1 MNKVAR
7 RVFCAFGGH
16 RLEPFRLFAPALLAL
31 TVVGPGTATAQTT
44 TWHFHAEA
52 SELEPTYR
60 QLTEAGPDAAA
71 TTIQSVNLRKL
82 SARQNVQIAT
92 FQSQFDAATVGVLPA
107 GSVVTF
113 TLWMRAT
120 AAEGVQHP
128 FIEVSRTW
136 ADTPK
141 MVFCRAGAPLTPTPP
156 PLTTTFT
163 PYTLSCTTTQEIS
176 FESWDRLVVRVY
188 AYIAT
193 VSTKHV
199 YAELNVEGLVNG
211 QYDSRMTLPTL
222 TPPASIASIAPARRM
237 TR

>member
-1 MNKVAR
+1 MDKVR
-7 RVFCAFGGH
+7 P
-16 RLEPFRLFAPALLAL
+16 LRLFAPAFVAL
-31 TVVGPGTATAQTT
+31 TVVGPGMATAQNT

-60 QLTEAGPDAAA
+60 QMTEAGPDATA

-92 FQSQFDAATVGVLPA
+92 FQSQFDASTIGVLPA

-120 AAEGVQHP
+120 AAEGVQYP

-141 MVFCRAGAPLTPTPP
+141 MVFCRAGAPLSPTPP

-163 PYTLSCTTTQEIS
+163 AYALSCTTTQDVS
-176 FESWDRLVVRVY
+176 FESWDRLVVWVY

-193 VSTKHV
+193 VSTRHV
-199 YAELNVEGLVNG
+199 YAELNVEGLLNG
-211 QYDSRMTLPTL
+211 QYDSRMTLPTISPL
-222 TPPASIASIAPARRM
+222 GSITSIALARRM
-237 TR
+237 TPMIH